1 MNVLCDTCRT
11 RLEFSADPVF
21 GASRERCACQ
31 QGRWRP
37 LQVVSGDPVAL
48 AATARP
54 VDRHAQALV
63 RYTVEIP
70 CSICGCGVPVVL
82 RTLDPDTIA
91 RLRRYCSA
99 DCRHVGRRALAK
111 AQEAHRASRRSQEK
125 LRAWVTG

>member
-37 LQVVSGDPVAL
+37 LQVVSVDSVAL

-70 CSICGCGVPVVL
+70 CSHCRCGVPVHL

-91 RLRRYCSA
+91 KIRRYCSA

-111 AQEAHRASRRSQEK
+111 QYEAKRSRRK
-125 LRAWVTG
+125 VLTTNWVLG

>member
-1 MNVLCDTCRT
+1 VNVLCDTCRT
-11 RLEFSADPVF
+11 RLEFSADTLY

-37 LQVVSGDPVAL
+37 LQVVSGDPLAL

-54 VDRHAQALV
+54 VERHAQALV

-70 CSICGCGVPVVL
+70 CSHCRCGVPVHL

-91 RLRRYCSA
+91 KIRRYCSA
-99 DCRHVGRRALAK
+99 DCRQVGRRALAK
-111 AQEAHRASRRSQEK
+111 QYEAKRSRRKVSTTN
-125 LRAWVTG
+125 WVLG

>member
-37 LQVVSGDPVAL
+37 LQVVSGDSVAL
-48 AATARP
+48 AATART
-54 VDRHAQALV
+54 VERHAQALV

-70 CSICGCGVPVVL
+70 CSHCRCGVPVHL

-91 RLRRYCSA
+91 KIRRYCSA
-99 DCRHVGRRALAK
+99 DCRQVGRRALAK
-111 AQEAHRASRRSQEK
+111 QYEAKRSRRKTSTTS
-125 LRAWVTG
+125 WVLG

>member
-11 RLEFSADPVF
+11 RLEFSADTLY

-37 LQVVSGDPVAL
+37 LQVVSGDTSPG
-48 AATARP
+48 ATVERI
-54 VDRHAQALV
+54 VERHAQALV

-70 CSICGCGVPVVL
+70 CSHCRCGVPVHL

-91 RLRRYCSA
+91 KIRRYCSA
-99 DCRHVGRRALAK
+99 DCRQVGRRALAK
-111 AQEAHRASRRSQEK
+111 QYEAKRSRRK
-125 LRAWVTG
+125 VLTTNWVLG

>member
-1 MNVLCDTCRT
+1 VNVLCDTCRT

-37 LQVVSGDPVAL
+37 LQVVSGDTSPG
-48 AATARP
+48 ATVERT
-54 VDRHAQALV
+54 VERHAQALV

-70 CSICGCGVPVVL
+70 CSHCRCGVPVHL

-91 RLRRYCSA
+91 KIRRYCSA
-99 DCRHVGRRALAK
+99 DCRQVGRRALAK
-111 AQEAHRASRRSQEK
+111 QYEAKRSRRKTSNT
-125 LRAWVTG
+125 LWVLG

>member
-11 RLEFSADPVF
+11 RLEFSADTLI

-37 LQVVSGDPVAL
+37 LQVVSGDTSPG
-48 AATARP
+48 ATVERT
-54 VDRHAQALV
+54 VERHAQALV
-63 RYTVEIP
+63 RYTVDIP
-70 CSICGCGVPVVL
+70 CSHCRCGVPVHL

-91 RLRRYCSA
+91 KIRRYCSA

-111 AQEAHRASRRSQEK
+111 QYEAKRSRRKVSTTN
-125 LRAWVTG
+125 WVLG

>member
-11 RLEFSADPVF
+11 RLEFSADTLY

-31 QGRWRP
+31 EGRWRP

-48 AATARP
+48 AATART
-54 VDRHAQALV
+54 VERHAQALV

-70 CSICGCGVPVVL
+70 CSHCRCGVPVHL

-91 RLRRYCSA
+91 KIRRYCSA
-99 DCRHVGRRALAK
+99 DCRQVGRRALAK
-111 AQEAHRASRRSQEK
+111 QYEAKRSRRKTSNTS
-125 LRAWVTG
+125 WVLG

>member
-11 RLEFSADPVF
+11 RLEFSADTLY

-54 VDRHAQALV
+54 VERHAQALV

-70 CSICGCGVPVVL
+70 CSHCRCGVPVHL

-91 RLRRYCSA
+91 KIRRYCSA
-99 DCRHVGRRALAK
+99 DCRQVGRRALAK
-111 AQEAHRASRRSQEK
+111 QYEAKRSRRKVSTTN
-125 LRAWVTG
+125 WVLG